1 MGFLTKFSPQIY
13 ALLRIVAGFL
23 FLCHGGQKLFGWFGG
38 EAQTGVPL
46 MLVAGIIEFGGGLL
60 IAIGF
65 QTRIAAFLSS
75 GLMASAY
82 FMAHAKE
89 GLLPIVNHGELAVIY
104 CFLFLYLAARGSG
117 VWSVDQAMGK
127 G

>member
-23 FLCHGGQKLFGWFGG
+23 FFCHGGQKLFGWFGG

-65 QTRIAAFLSS
+65 QTKFAAFLSS

-82 FMAHAKE
+82 FMAHAKG
-89 GLLPIVNHGELAVIY
+89 GLLPIVNQGEAAVLY
-104 CFLFLYLAARGSG
+104 CFLFLYFAARGSG